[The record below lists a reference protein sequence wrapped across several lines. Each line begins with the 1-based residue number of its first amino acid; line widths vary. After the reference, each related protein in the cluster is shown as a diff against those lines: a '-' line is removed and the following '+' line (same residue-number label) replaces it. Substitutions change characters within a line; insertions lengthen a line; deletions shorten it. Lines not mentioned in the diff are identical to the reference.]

1 MLSNS
6 KKKALRVKFKKIY
19 KNSSNEFV
27 GEIIDLI
34 NNFNKK
40 FLEIRYFYYCQ
51 SCLYWANFSNRQ
63 SKSIRIPIQIFKS
76 VLKSYS

>member
-40 FLEIRYFYYCQ
+40 NKKSSINISQNTALVI
-51 SCLYWANFSNRQ
+51 SCLLYTSPSPRD
-63 SKSIRIPIQIFKS
+63 RG
-76 VLKSYS
+76 

>member
-27 GEIIDLI
+27 GEMWIEIDEKYETLI
-34 NNFNKK
+34 YLMFGDSV
-40 FLEIRYFYYCQ
+40 IRSDYE
-51 SCLYWANFSNRQ
+51 N
-63 SKSIRIPIQIFKS
+63 
-76 VLKSYS
+76 

>member
-40 FLEIRYFYYCQ
+40 NKKSSINVSQNTALVISYGDSIMVSGKNPSKFSGHFLI
-51 SCLYWANFSNRQ
+51 N
-63 SKSIRIPIQIFKS
+63 I
-76 VLKSYS
+76 

>member
-27 GEIIDLI
+27 REIIALI

-40 FLEIRYFYYCQ
+40 NKKSSINSRAKE
-51 SCLYWANFSNRQ
+51 SCRD
-63 SKSIRIPIQIFKS
+63 R
-76 VLKSYS
+76 

>member
-27 GEIIDLI
+27 GEIIALI

-40 FLEIRYFYYCQ
+40 
-51 SCLYWANFSNRQ
+51 NK
-63 SKSIRIPIQIFKS
+63 KSSINISQNTSLVI
-76 VLKSYS
+76 SYGDSIIDQH